1 MNGWHEVGEVMAS
14 GGPLTG
20 PGRPRTI
27 AGMRLLAACLPLA
40 LAVLARPANGVP
52 RAPSGEPAD
61 AIETARYLR
70 PSERAFVPESE
81 ITVKKS
87 RTGLSVESVTERG
100 KSKLTVS
107 SRYDDRERLTS
118 AEVTLVSGDKK
129 VAHAVSVTFAAG
141 KATIRREG
149 QPAQEVDVAPDAIV
163 TSAPDWT
170 DAFLLCRRY
179 DRKAGGKQSFPG
191 LWIHPEQAT
200 QLPKFAIERT
210 GQDTI
215 EHAGKERKLDRY
227 TIWLRSTS
235 TYAAWADD
243 QGRLIKLVPFPYK
256 EGAGNWI
263 VLEGYEKSSSGVRP
277 R

>member
-1 MNGWHEVGEVMAS
+1 MRF
-14 GGPLTG
+14 LTS
-20 PGRPRTI
+20 
-27 AGMRLLAACLPLA
+27 CLPLA
-40 LAVLARPANGVP
+40 LAVLAQPADDVSC
-52 RAPSGEPAD
+52 APSREPATD
-61 AIETARYLR
+61 VETVRYVR

-87 RTGLSVESVTERG
+87 KTGLSVECVTERG
-100 KSKLTVS
+100 KSKLIVS
-107 SRYDDRERLTS
+107 SRYDDRGRLT
-118 AEVTLVSGDKK
+118 AAKATLVNGDKQDVLSAT
-129 VAHAVSVTFAAG
+129 VAEG

-215 EHAGKERKLDRY
+215 DHAGKELKLDRC
-227 TIWLRSTS
+227 TIWLRGNR
-235 TYAAWADD
+235 TYATWADE
-243 QGRLIKLVPFPYK
+243 QGRLIKLVPLPYK
-256 EGAGNWI
+256 EGAENWI
-263 VLEGYEKSSSGVRP
+263 VLEGYEKSASGLRP